1 MVCNIN
7 RLKLILC
14 TTINLLLIKKSDVL
28 VTDGTFSIMSVLQ
41 TQMPGGAL
49 TENWKQ
55 NTSLLIC
62 STDDNFV
69 KPRCIIQL
77 FIIWP
82 AKSCNSEF
90 SFSTEAGGERPFAG
104 GNNLGLQSSS

>member
-1 MVCNIN
+1 
-7 RLKLILC
+7 
-14 TTINLLLIKKSDVL
+14 
-28 VTDGTFSIMSVLQ
+28 MSVLQ

-55 NTSLLIC
+55 NTSRVSLLIC
-62 STDDNFV
+62 STNDNFV
-69 KPRCIIQL
+69 KPRCILQLL

-90 SFSTEAGGERPFAG
+90 SFSTEAGGKWPFAG
-104 GNNLGLQSSS
+104 GDNLGLQSSS